1 MAYNYLR
8 YAIVGPHLQLFNHQI
23 KGTLSLK
30 QQRLCLCQRQVMPER
45 PSSRYKSLFLLK
57 PSLLLCLLFV

>member
-8 YAIVGPHLQLFNHQI
+8 YAILPHLQLCNHQI

-30 QQRLCLCQRQVMPER
+30 QQRWFLCQRKVLPER
-45 PSSRYKSLFLLK
+45 PSPR
-57 PSLLLCLLFV
+57 